1 MFFMSGGYVMP
12 QVEINHY
19 KWTYLTRQRFLLYQ
33 KSIEMLSFIKFSD
46 VLEIGPGPGVLS
58 NILKFLEKNIITL
71 DFDYFL
77 KPDIVADVRELPLKN
92 KSFDLIIANQ
102 ILEHIPYNNFCEV
115 LSTFADISREY
126 VLISLP
132 YNEHHI
138 EFYFNFKIIKYL
150 YFRGVINKLISKIF
164 PIHFYFGISRFLSS
178 FPEHEEH
185 YWEIGYKEYSLN
197 KVRREFFQH
206 FEIIREE
213 RVMLAPYY
221 YIFLLKIRE
230 S

>member
-1 MFFMSGGYVMP
+1 MP

-19 KWTYLTRQRFLLYQ
+19 KWKYLTRQRFLLYQ
-33 KSIEMLSFIKFSD
+33 KSIEILSLLEFSD

-58 NILKFLEKNIITL
+58 NILKFLEKRVITL
-71 DFDYFL
+71 DFDYSL
-77 KPDIVADVRELPLKN
+77 KPDIVADVRKLPIKN
-92 KSFDLIIANQ
+92 KFFDLIIANQ
-102 ILEHIPYNNFCEV
+102 ILEHIPYHNFLET
-115 LSTFADISREY
+115 LSTFANISRKY

-132 YNEHHI
+132 YNKHHV
-138 EFYFNFKIIKYL
+138 EFFLNIKIIKYL
-150 YFRGVINKLISKIF
+150 YFKGVINKLITKIF
-164 PIHFYFGISRFLSS
+164 PIHFYFGISKFLSP
-178 FPEHEEH
+178 FPDHKEH

-197 KVRREFFQH
+197 KIRRDLLYN

-230 S
+230 T